1 MVVVNKGGYAFLTDW
16 LEGGLKFAY
25 IKFAY
30 VKRRE
35 VNGGH
40 RPAFDNCTRYSHQ
53 ALPFGNMCGFSRC
66 QGAFSVY
73 AKDKKTYEFSG

>member
-1 MVVVNKGGYAFLTDW
+1 MVAATQGVAAFLTDW

-25 IKFAY
+25 
-30 VKRRE
+30 VKPRE
-35 VNGGH
+35 VTGGH

-66 QGAFSVY
+66 QGAFSVH